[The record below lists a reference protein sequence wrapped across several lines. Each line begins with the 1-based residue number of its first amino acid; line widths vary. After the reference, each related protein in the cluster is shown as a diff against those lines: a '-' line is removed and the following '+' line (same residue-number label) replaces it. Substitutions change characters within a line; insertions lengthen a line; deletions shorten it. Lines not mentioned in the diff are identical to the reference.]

1 MYKLKIGEISREC
14 NRDWF
19 ISSMEVDEMLEP
31 VLIEKDCTMAA
42 LPLAAKTFRDEVQLD
57 WGTFAWKAFKSEL
70 RKFFRKKGIPEKEL
84 EAFDEYK
91 EYGVVY
97 IDN

>member
-1 MYKLKIGEISREC
+1 MYKLKIGEISRER
-14 NRDWF
+14 NKDWF
-19 ISSMEVDEMLEP
+19 ISSVAADEVLEP

-57 WGTFAWKAFKSEL
+57 WGTFAWKAVKSEL
-70 RKFFRKKGIPEKEL
+70 KKFFRKKGLSEQEL

>member
-1 MYKLKIGEISREC
+1 MYKIKIGELKTLKDPDWNEC
-14 NRDWF
+14 KSEDD
-19 ISSMEVDEMLEP
+19 ILEP
-31 VLIEKDCTMAA
+31 VLIEKDCTMAT

-70 RKFFRKKGIPEKEL
+70 RKFFRKKGLQEKEL